1 MKAKGWPAPASCLRK
16 HVGRRQA
23 AVASGVGVAYLLAM
37 TAPQKAQQPTPPAAS
52 AHEKILIVDFGSQVT
67 QLIARR
73 VREEGVYSEIVP
85 FQKAEAA
92 FREMKPKAVILSGGP
107 ESVHEEGSPRAPQAI
122 FDSGV
127 PVLGICYGQMTMAH
141 QLGGEVEG
149 GHHREFGRADVEVK
163 GASQLFDATWD
174 KGGKYQVWMSH
185 GDRITRMPP
194 GFSVA
199 GTSPNAPFA
208 VIQDEKRRYYGLMF
222 HPEVVHT
229 PDGAKLLR
237 NFVRKVAGLH
247 GDWTMR
253 AFREEAIEKIRR
265 QVGRG
270 RVICGLS
277 GGVDSAVAAVLIHE
291 AIGDQLTCVFVDH
304 GLLRLDEA
312 KTVVDL
318 FRGHYNIPLV
328 HVDASKQFLGELEGV
343 TDPEKK
349 RKTIGR
355 LFIDVFDA
363 EAKKI
368 GGAEFLAQ
376 GTLYPDVIES
386 VSFTGG
392 PSVTIKSHHNVG
404 GLPERMNMK
413 LVEPLR
419 ELFKDEVRALGREL
433 GLPEIFVGRHPF
445 PGPGLAIRCPGDITR
460 EKLDILRKADAV
472 YIDQIRKHG
481 LYDEIW
487 QAFAVLLPV
496 KTVGVMGDGR
506 TYDYVVGLRA
516 VTSTDGMTAD
526 FYQFDMKFLAETAT
540 RIINE
545 VKGVNRVVYDVTSKP
560 PGTIEWE

>member
-1 MKAKGWPAPASCLRK
+1 
-16 HVGRRQA
+16 
-23 AVASGVGVAYLLAM
+23 M
-37 TAPQKAQQPTPPAAS
+37 T
-52 AHEKILIVDFGSQVT
+52 HDKILIVFFGSQVT

-73 VREEGVYSEIVP
+73 VREEGVYCEIVP
-85 FQKAEAA
+85 FNKAAQA
-92 FREMKPKAVILSGGP
+92 FDEMKPRGVILSGGP
-107 ESVHEEGSPRAPQAI
+107 ASVHETGSPRAPPAI
-122 FDSGV
+122 FDAGV
-127 PVLGICYGQMTMAH
+127 PVVGICYGQMTMAA
-141 QLGGEVEG
+141 QLGGTVEG

-163 GASQLFDATWD
+163 APSRLFEEVW
-174 KGGKYQVWMSH
+174 KPGERYPVWMSH
-185 GDRITRMPP
+185 GDRITAMPP
-194 GFSVA
+194 GFQVA
-199 GTSPNAPFA
+199 GVSPNAPFA
-208 VIQDEKRRYYGLMF
+208 VIQDEKRKYYGVMF
-222 HPEVVHT
+222 HPEVVHAPT
-229 PDGAKLLR
+229 GAAPPR
-237 NFVRKVAGLH
+237 NFVRKISGAT

-253 AFREEAIEKIRR
+253 AFKDEAIDKLRA
-265 QVGRG
+265 QVGKG

-277 GGVDSAVAAVLIHE
+277 GGVDSAVVAVLIHE
-291 AIGDQLTCVFVDH
+291 AVGEQLTCVFVDH
-304 GLLRLDEA
+304 GLMRLGEGEQ
-312 KTVVDL
+312 VVHL
-318 FRGHYNIPLV
+318 FRDSYNIPLV
-328 HVDASKQFLGELEGV
+328 HVQAEKLFLDALDGV
-343 TDPEKK
+343 SDPEVK

-355 LFIDVFDA
+355 LFIEVFER
-363 EAKKI
+363 EANRI
-368 GGAEFLAQ
+368 GGADFLAQ

-433 GLPEIFVGRHPF
+433 GLPEAFVGRHPF
-445 PGPGLAIRCPGDITR
+445 PGPGLAIRCPGAITR
-460 EKLDILRKADAV
+460 EKLDILRLADEI
-472 YIDQIRKHG
+472 YIEEIRRTG
-481 LYDEIW
+481 QYDDIW

-526 FYQFDMKFLAETAT
+526 FYPFDMKFLGAVAT

>member
-1 MKAKGWPAPASCLRK
+1 
-16 HVGRRQA
+16 
-23 AVASGVGVAYLLAM
+23 M
-37 TAPQKAQQPTPPAAS
+37 TASSPFPSQSDTALTPDVS
-52 AHEKILIVDFGSQVT
+52 ADHDKILIVDFGSQVT

-85 FQKAEAA
+85 FNKAEEA
-92 FREMKPKAVILSGGP
+92 FYLMKPKAVILSGGP
-107 ESVHEEGSPRAPQAI
+107 ASVLDADAPSAPMAI
-122 FDSGV
+122 LTAGV
-127 PVLGICYGQMTMAH
+127 PVLGICYGEQTMAQ
-141 QLGGEVEG
+141 QLGGTVEA
-149 GHHREFGRADVEVK
+149 GHHREFGRAAIEITDDC
-163 GASQLFDATWD
+163 ALFDGVWQ
-174 KGGKYQVWMSH
+174 KGGHYDVWMSH
-185 GDRITRMPP
+185 GDRVTKLPD
-194 GFSVA
+194 GFRSVA
-199 GTSPNAPFA
+199 KAPGSPMS
-208 VIQDEKRRYYGLMF
+208 VIADDVRKFYAMQF

-229 PDGAKLLR
+229 PDGARLIR
-237 NFVRKVAGLH
+237 NFVRKVAGLT

-253 AFREEAIEKIRR
+253 AFRDEAIDKIRA
-265 QVGRG
+265 QVGKG

-304 GLLRLDEA
+304 GMLRKDEG

-318 FRGHYNIPLV
+318 FRHHYNIPLV
-328 HVDASKQFLGELEGV
+328 HVDASKQFLGELAGV
-343 TDPEKK
+343 TDPEQK
-349 RKTIGR
+349 RKIIGR

-363 EAKKI
+363 EASRI
-368 GGAEFLAQ
+368 GGADYLAQ

-404 GLPERMNMK
+404 GLPARMNMK

-419 ELFKDEVRALGREL
+419 ELFKDEVRKLGYEL
-433 GLPEIFVGRHPF
+433 GLPEVFVGRHPF
-445 PGPGLAIRCPGDITR
+445 PGPGLAIRCPGEITS
-460 EKLDILRKADAV
+460 EKLDILRNADAV
-472 YIDQIRKHG
+472 YIDQIRKAG

-506 TYDYVVGLRA
+506 TYEYVVGLRA

-526 FYQFDMKFLAETAT
+526 FYAFDMTFLGATAT

-545 VKGVNRVVYDVTSKP
+545 VKGVNRVVYDITSKP